1 MFDKKNVASIA
12 SWLNLLLPENK
23 RIYLRGKCRL
33 KTTSP
38 CQGVDQRIFS
48 SLIITQLLLF
58 QHKICQ
64 DSTKT
69 VSSPCLLIGQQCKLN
84 DQALRKSKYASQ
96 FSSSYSPPPPP
107 TNPSA
112 PGIKRTASSLNSNC
126 LYHSWPPSSC

>member
-58 QHKICQ
+58 PQLKCYNNTSYNLEAATVGHQIMFLKGCHKQ
-64 DSTKT
+64 GLK
-69 VSSPCLLIGQQCKLN
+69 
-84 DQALRKSKYASQ
+84 
-96 FSSSYSPPPPP
+96 
-107 TNPSA
+107 
-112 PGIKRTASSLNSNC
+112 
-126 LYHSWPPSSC
+126 